1 MLNIHHFAL
10 WCGAMIFLL
19 SACSSS
25 EQPQQAEPAQEAES
39 AQEVATSQPAVQPQ
53 AEPAQE
59 AVMSQPDGQTESVQ
73 PASAVSQPPAP
84 KSQPMA
90 PVLGAAQA
98 KVTAS
103 VVTTE
108 TSGATHICTLKVQ
121 KVHGYGPGSKPLPT
135 GREIRVVVKNAQIQQ
150 AGDKG
155 QKLLQQG
162 SVVEV
167 TMRFQK
173 PMAITPPPPEWSL
186 LEIH

>member
-10 WCGAMIFLL
+10 WCGVMIFLI

-25 EQPQQAEPAQEAES
+25 EQPQQAEPAQPPERVQPAEQPPQ
-39 AQEVATSQPAVQPQ
+39 AAASQPAVQAQ
-53 AEPAQE
+53 AEPAQ
-59 AVMSQPDGQTESVQ
+59 PL
-73 PASAVSQPPAP
+73 AP
-84 KSQPMA
+84 KSQPVA
-90 PVLGAAQA
+90 PVLGSAQA

-108 TSGATHICTLKVQ
+108 TSGSSHICTLKIQ
-121 KVHGYGPGSKPLPT
+121 KVLGYGPGSKPLST
-135 GREIRVVVKNAQIQQ
+135 GREIRMTARNTQIEQ

-162 SVVEV
+162 SVVSV